1 LGRRLRGAAS
11 IRALTVSRTSH
22 GIEPFAPQ
30 AIWRH
35 DPSMVDTTARDD
47 RSPTVLE
54 SALRYDRAPVVV
66 LLIVLPLVSWMWIV
80 VMARDMYGPMTGASA
95 WMMTAVWDVRH
106 LALLWAMWAVMM
118 VGMMLP
124 SASPMLLLYGVVA
137 RRSAT
142 GASAASRQIYALA
155 AGYLAV
161 WVVFSLGATALQR
174 LLATRL
180 LVSPMMEVTSSVA
193 GATLLLIAGV
203 YQLTPIK
210 QACLRT
216 CQSPLG
222 FLMSRWRPGWAG
234 AFRMGLEH
242 GALCVGCCWAL
253 MLLLFAGGVM
263 NLAVIAA
270 LTALVAFE
278 KLTPFGARG
287 ARISGV
293 LLMAAAV
300 WMLVH

>member
-1 LGRRLRGAAS
+1 
-11 IRALTVSRTSH
+11 
-22 GIEPFAPQ
+22 
-30 AIWRH
+30 
-35 DPSMVDTTARDD
+35 M
-47 RSPTVLE
+47 
-54 SALRYDRAPVVV
+54 VV
-66 LLIVLPLVSWMWIV
+66 LLVLPLISWMWIV

-118 VGMMLP
+118 LGMMLP
-124 SASPMLLLYGVVA
+124 SAAPMLLLFGGVA
-137 RRSAT
+137 RSAS
-142 GASAASRQIYALA
+142 GSSAASGQVYAFA
-155 AGYLAV
+155 AGYAV
-161 WVVFSLGATALQR
+161 IWALFSLGATALQR
-174 LLATRL
+174 LLATL
-180 LVSPMMEVTSSVA
+180 LLISPMMEATQPAVGA
-193 GATLLLIAGV
+193 GLLLIAGL

-210 QACLRT
+210 QVCLRT
-216 CQSPLG
+216 CQSPFG
-222 FLMSRWRPGWAG
+222 FLMSRWRRGIAG

-278 KLTPFGARG
+278 KLSPLGTHG

-293 LLMAAAV
+293 LLVAASL
-300 WMLVH
+300 WMFIR

>member
-1 LGRRLRGAAS
+1 MVETAA
-11 IRALTVSRTSH
+11 
-22 GIEPFAPQ
+22 P
-30 AIWRH
+30 
-35 DPSMVDTTARDD
+35 DD
-47 RSPTVLE
+47 RPPTTLE
-54 SALRYDRAPVVV
+54 SALRHDRAPVLV
-66 LLIVLPLVSWMWIV
+66 LVIVLPLVSWMWIV

-118 VGMMLP
+118 MGMMLP
-124 SASPMLLLYGVVA
+124 SASPMLLLYGGVA

-142 GASAASRQIYALA
+142 DPSAASRQIYALA
-155 AGYLAV
+155 AGYVVV
-161 WVVFSLGATALQR
+161 WALFSLGATAFQR
-174 LLATRL
+174 FLAILLFI
-180 LVSPMMEVTSSVA
+180 SSMMQVTSPAV
-193 GATLLLIAGV
+193 GAALLLMAGV

-210 QACLRT
+210 HACLRT
-216 CQSPLG
+216 CRSPLG
-222 FLMSRWRPGWAG
+222 FLMSRWRPGLAG

-263 NLAVIAA
+263 KLSVIAA

-278 KLTPFGARG
+278 KLTPLGAHG

-293 LLMAAAV
+293 LLIATAL
-300 WMLVH
+300 WMFVP